1 MTGTLRNP
9 GGLPAHL
16 RVLAA
21 LCRLLDTLLL
31 WQERHRERRH
41 RAMLGE
47 HMLKDIGVSRADI
60 ELETSKTF
68 WRR

>member
-1 MTGTLRNP
+1 MTGTLP
-9 GGLPAHL
+9 DHGGLPAHL
-16 RVLAA
+16 RALAA
-21 LCRLLDTLLL
+21 LARLLDTLLL
-31 WQERHRERRH
+31 WQERHRERRNL
-41 RAMLGE
+41 AMLGE

>member
-1 MTGTLRNP
+1 MTGTMRNP

-16 RVLAA
+16 RALAA
-21 LCRLLDTLLL
+21 LCRLFGLLLL
-31 WQERHRERRH
+31 WQERHRERRNL
-41 RAMLGE
+41 AMLGD

-60 ELETSKTF
+60 DLETSKQF